1 MYARPRY
8 CSFLPSLAPTQPRS
22 HRWGATRRSPLHLRL
37 LRPQLLLP
45 PLVVRRL
52 APRQQHQQRRR
63 RHQAKA
69 PRLLE
74 LEQRVA
80 PPQHQASRVALS
92 VRPEQGLLL
101 PLLLL
106 VVLLRSAVLV
116 APRVRLEE
124 LLDLVLARQHL
135 QVGPARCR

>member
-37 LRPQLLLP
+37 RPQLLLP
-45 PLVVRRL
+45 LLVRRP
-52 APRQQHQQRRR
+52 APRQQHQQRRH
-63 RHQAKA
+63 HQAKA

-74 LEQRVA
+74 LELEQRAA
-80 PPQHQASRVALS
+80 PPHHQASRVALS

-116 APRVRLEE
+116 APWARLEE
-124 LLDLVLARQHL
+124 LLDLVLARQPL

>member
-1 MYARPRY
+1 M
-8 CSFLPSLAPTQPRS
+8 
-22 HRWGATRRSPLHLRL
+22 
-37 LRPQLLLP
+37 
-45 PLVVRRL
+45 
-52 APRQQHQQRRR
+52 
-63 RHQAKA
+63 
-69 PRLLE
+69 
-74 LEQRVA
+74 
-80 PPQHQASRVALS
+80 ALS

-116 APRVRLEE
+116 APWARLEE